1 MMPQDIPPEVLKEIL
16 DKRRPKGIAHISDLE
31 GPNGL
36 SLLLYLDENSPVMK
50 SDIYRDVSKSETM
63 TRRMDRMRELG
74 LIDIRY
80 TGYLNA
86 YAVSLTVKG
95 KAVVRRIRGLLEVSE
110 V

>member
-1 MMPQDIPPEVLKEIL
+1 MLQDIPPEVLEELL